1 MPLDRLKEYLRPYTR
16 EGIAVAFSG
25 GVDSSLLLAIL
36 AEMRQERDFP
46 LRSWFFFS
54 PFQTE
59 EEKRQA
65 AETAEKIGVPLTF
78 LAFDPL
84 AVPEVRNNPP
94 DRCYHC
100 KRALFSALRL
110 AAKDAG
116 LAHVMEGSHRD
127 DENVYRPGRRA
138 LRELEILSPF
148 AALGIGKAAIREL
161 AAARGLASA
170 RKPAAPC
177 LATRFPY
184 GTRLEPALLRRVEA
198 GEAAIRERFPALAPF
213 RLRCHGDLARIEAP
227 KEAAAELLAR
237 REELAAAL
245 KELGFAFVT
254 LDLEGFRSGCYDAAF
269 AGQKD

>member
-1 MPLDRLKEYLRPYTR
+1 MPVDKLKEYLRPYAR
-16 EGIAVAFSG
+16 EGVAVAFSG

-36 AEMRQERDFP
+36 AEMRRERAFP
-46 LRSWFFFS
+46 LRAWYFSS

-65 AETAEKIGVPLTF
+65 AAIAEKIGAELAF

-84 AVPEVRNNPP
+84 TLPEVQNNPP

-100 KRALFSALRL
+100 KRALFSALRR
-110 AAKDAG
+110 AADEAG
-116 LAHVMEGSHRD
+116 LKHLMDGSHRD
-127 DENVYRPGRRA
+127 DEGVYRPGRRA
-138 LRELEILSPF
+138 LRELGVVSPF

-198 GEAAIRERFPALAPF
+198 GEAAIRERFPKLAPF

-227 KEAAAELLAR
+227 KEAAPELLAK

-254 LDLEGFRSGCYDAAF
+254 LDLEGFRSGCYDAGL
-269 AGQKD
+269 GQKD